1 MAKRDLRQKLLS
13 RRLEGGGELV
23 IHDVSRSVRCERCGG
38 YLNWST
44 VPMTGQLLEECRS
57 CGTSHP
63 LQRFLPVAE
72 DEQERRRR
80 PTT

>member
-38 YLNWST
+38 CLNWST
-44 VPMTGQLLEECRS
+44 VPMTGQLIEECRH

-63 LQRFLPVAE
+63 IQRFLPVAE
-72 DEQERRRR
+72 DEQKR
-80 PTT
+80 

>member
-13 RRLEGGGELV
+13 RRLDGDGELV

-38 YLNWST
+38 CLEWLT
-44 VPMTGQLLEECRS
+44 VPMTGQLIEECRP

-63 LQRFLPVAE
+63 IQRFLPVAE
-72 DEQERRRR
+72 DEQ
-80 PTT
+80 